1 MKTLLLL
8 LLLFVSFA
16 GFSQPPCGTNPAAGD
31 DCANATPI
39 CELNGYC
46 GNTSASYGA
55 DYWNLGGA
63 PTGCGL
69 FGLFPC
75 PGTGLGDQ
83 FCGSIE
89 NNSFLT
95 FVASSPTISFDVWVF
110 NSQYGDGIQIMI
122 FSTTSCGWSAG
133 STMRRIS

>member
-1 MKTLLLL
+1 MKALTLLFGIL
-8 LLLFVSFA
+8 VSFI
-16 GFSQPPCGTNPAAGD
+16 GFSQPPCGSNPAAGD

-46 GNTSASYGA
+46 GNTSASYGI
-55 DYWNLGGA
+55 DSWSNGGA

-75 PGTGLGDQ
+75 PGNGLTDL

-89 NNSFLT
+89 NNSFLS
-95 FVASSPTISFDVWVF
+95 FVAASPTIAFD
-110 NSQYGDGIQIMI
+110 
-122 FSTTSCGWSAG
+122 A
-133 STMRRIS
+133 